1 MKNLKVSL
9 LCGLIA
15 MSGQS
20 FAKTTTTEI
29 KFIKGSHCGAYSG
42 DIKNKKFDIY
52 LQKDQTLQITV
63 GSEDVDDVVV
73 KNSKGRPIKVEWV
86 DDFLWLYRIQNGGKY
101 TIYIKPHQKNYYADF
116 NVCAFF
122 D

>member
-1 MKNLKVSL
+1 MKSLKVL
-9 LCGLIA
+9 TLCALMA
-15 MSGQS
+15 VSGQS

-29 KFIKGSHCGAYSG
+29 KFTKGSHCGAYSG

-52 LQKDQTLQITV
+52 LQKNQTLQITV
-63 GSEDVDDVVV
+63 GSENVDDVIVR
-73 KNSKGRPIKVEWV
+73 NPKGRPIKAEWV
-86 DDFLWLYRIQNGGKY
+86 DDFFWLYHIPNGGKY
-101 TIYIKPHQKNYYADF
+101 TIYLKPHQQNYYTDF